1 MVTFNYHGGDFMS
14 YKKIQPDYS
23 GEYYWDSYC
32 KTLDIELK
40 QCIDEGLDINE
51 FKSDFEKAIKLPYS
65 KEQADLA
72 DELFEKIINSEIKQD
87 YKYNEPS
94 DLEGIKSLRKP
105 CSYKKIALDDKLL
118 YEKIKGAWY
127 GRICGCLLGKPLEGI
142 KTKELYPL
150 LKETKNFPLSRYIVS
165 TEITEEMFEKYDF
178 WLKDKAWADVI
189 ECAPIDDDTTYTVL
203 AQILIDRYGHD
214 FLPKDMA
221 KLWLQS
227 QPIEK
232 YFTAEKSAYRNFIN
246 GYAPPYSAMYQNP
259 YREWIGAQIRGDY
272 FGYITPGNKE
282 LGAEYAFRDACI
294 SHTKNGIYGEM
305 FVSAMISAAAD
316 AENVIDVIK
325 AGLSEIPVTS
335 RLYEAV
341 YNIINRYESGVSL
354 EECISLIH
362 NTYNEFDPHDSVHTI
377 TNALIVVI
385 SLLYGEGD
393 FGKSICLAVQTGYDT
408 DCNGATVGS
417 VLGMFNGFDSIGE
430 EWTKPLKNKLDTG
443 ITGMGIVEISDLV
456 EKTISHIKR

>member
-1 MVTFNYHGGDFMS
+1 MPRI
-14 YKKIQPDYS
+14 KIQPDYS

-40 QCIDEGLDINE
+40 QCIDEGLDIT
-51 FKSDFEKAIKLPYS
+51 DFELLFKKAIEMPYS

-72 DELFEKIINSEIKQD
+72 DEIFEKLINVDIRSD

-94 DLEGIKSLRKP
+94 DLDGIKALRKP
-105 CSYKKIALDDKLL
+105 YTYNKTVVDDNLL
-118 YEKIKGAWY
+118 YQKIKGAWY

-142 KTKELYPL
+142 KKGELYNL
-150 LKETKNFPLSRYIVS
+150 LTSTNNYPLSRYVVS
-165 TEITEEMFEKYDF
+165 SDITEEMIESYDF
-178 WLKDKAWADVI
+178 GLKDKAWADVI
-189 ECAPIDDDTTYTVL
+189 EYAPVDDDTTYTVL
-203 AQILIDRYGHD
+203 SQILIEKYGHD
-214 FLPKDMA
+214 FTSKDVA

-246 GYAPPYSAMYQNP
+246 GYAPPYSAIYKNP

-282 LGAEYAFRDACI
+282 LGAEYAFRDASI

-316 AENVIDVIK
+316 ADNVSDVIK
-325 AGLSEIPVTS
+325 AGLSEIPYTS

-341 YNIINRYESGVSL
+341 YDIISKYENGVPCDN
-354 EECISLIH
+354 CISFI
-362 NTYNEFDPHDSVHTI
+362 NNKYDEFDPHDSVHTI

-385 SLLYGEGD
+385 ALLYGKGD
-393 FGKSICLAVQTGYDT
+393 FGKSICLAVGMGYDT

-417 VLGMFNGFDSIGE
+417 VLGMLNGFDSIGDK
-430 EWTKPLKNKLDTG
+430 WINVLNNKLDTG
-443 ITGMGIVEISDLV
+443 ITGIGVVEISDLV
-456 EKTISHIKR
+456 EKTISYIKG

>member
-1 MVTFNYHGGDFMS
+1 MPQI
-14 YKKIQPDYS
+14 KIQPDYS

-40 QCIDEGLDINE
+40 QCIDEGLDIT
-51 FKSDFEKAIKLPYS
+51 DFELLFKKAIELPYS

-72 DELFEKIINSEIKQD
+72 DEIFEKIINTEIRSD

-94 DLEGIKSLRKP
+94 DLDGIKALRKP
-105 CSYKKIALDDKLL
+105 YTYKKIVIDDNLL
-118 YEKIKGAWY
+118 YKKIKGAWY

-142 KTKELYPL
+142 KKGELYTL
-150 LKETKNFPLSRYIVS
+150 LTSTNNYPLSRYVVS
-165 TEITEEMFEKYDF
+165 SDITEEMIESYDF

-189 ECAPIDDDTTYTVL
+189 EYAPVDDDTTYTVL
-203 AQILIDRYGHD
+203 AQILIEKFGHD
-214 FLPKDMA
+214 FTSKDVA

-246 GYAPPYSAMYQNP
+246 GYAPPYSANYKNP

-282 LGAEYAFRDACI
+282 LGAEYAFRDASI
-294 SHTKNGIYGEM
+294 SHIKNGIYGEM
-305 FVSAMISAAAD
+305 FVSAMISSAAD
-316 AENVIDVIK
+316 TDNVSDVIK
-325 AGLSEIPVTS
+325 AGLSEIPYTS

-341 YNIINRYESGVSL
+341 YDIINKYENGVPCDD
-354 EECISLIH
+354 CISFI
-362 NTYNEFDPHDSVHTI
+362 NNKYDEFDPHDSVHTI

-385 SLLYGEGD
+385 ALLYGNGD
-393 FGKSICLAVQTGYDT
+393 FGKSICMAVGMGYDT

-417 VLGMFNGFDSIGE
+417 VLGMLNGFDSIGD
-430 EWTKPLKNKLDTG
+430 EWINVLNNKLDTG
-443 ITGMGIVEISDLV
+443 ITGIGVVEISDLV
-456 EKTISHIKR
+456 EKTIAYIKR